1 MQTEAKKQNE
11 LLTKQ
16 ASQLESLKK
25 QLDSAQSIRMSPLK
39 RQISSL
45 AKEKEELR
53 TSYEKLAA
61 KEQSSSKR
69 AKKNYDKIKRSESPY
84 GQMGIIPKDELK
96 RMGLCRESLLSRDWH
111 NLFPTASRSLL
122 NFDSFDECLGYIA
135 VLFPKLREEIAEL
148 NRVGAQIYVSRK
160 RLSPLEQCIL
170 CRVSPKIGIYDEQIG
185 FIYGIKKSAVA
196 KIKKKWM
203 PQWGYAGKMLTDLEL
218 YKDYVDNERP
228 DAYYNNDLPDMGTQ
242 CDGKDFHCQSFR
254 RSSSLNRAQHSSK
267 LKAAALRCITWSSL
281 CGLVWA
287 FTPLVLARLTE
298 NALVQWYR
306 EINNKNDMYVPI
318 SRSDWEES
326 SDKDDSGVGEDEEDN
341 DDESDKDN
349 DDEDGERGIVSVTSV
364 DDNNNNNDEIGQL
377 IDDEVAP
384 QSDDDD
390 DDDDDDQ
397 RVKECYDDM
406 DDMSLSGR
414 SNDDSGDEAFEQESD
429 GCIDLDGELDKFDDE
444 LLGKSKEKKL
454 VSKDL
459 LRIDDIKAMAQ
470 AVLDSGPDRNGKTK
484 LAQLEMLQEL
494 HKEYE
499 AGHLKKCLLSMYLKL
514 TLNHRETLIEELK
527 KFRGGKLEQPP
538 KIPRRLAKLPAW
550 LKVLADRGFDGDS
563 LSYPHFN
570 TVVTPEFYD
579 KESKQFDLAQLERDR
594 KICELRYTCEVVFS
608 RVTTERLLAGI
619 IPYSAFAHIEDA
631 HCWAHAQA
639 NLRQPLQPPGSR
651 AASILG
657 EDYFSDKEKEES

>member
-1 MQTEAKKQNE
+1 
-11 LLTKQ
+11 
-16 ASQLESLKK
+16 
-25 QLDSAQSIRMSPLK
+25 
-39 RQISSL
+39 
-45 AKEKEELR
+45 
-53 TSYEKLAA
+53 
-61 KEQSSSKR
+61 
-69 AKKNYDKIKRSESPY
+69 
-84 GQMGIIPKDELK
+84 
-96 RMGLCRESLLSRDWH
+96 
-111 NLFPTASRSLL
+111 
-122 NFDSFDECLGYIA
+122 
-135 VLFPKLREEIAEL
+135 
-148 NRVGAQIYVSRK
+148 
-160 RLSPLEQCIL
+160 
-170 CRVSPKIGIYDEQIG
+170 
-185 FIYGIKKSAVA
+185 
-196 KIKKKWM
+196 
-203 PQWGYAGKMLTDLEL
+203 MLTI
-218 YKDYVDNERP
+218 
-228 DAYYNNDLPDMGTQ
+228 
-242 CDGKDFHCQSFR
+242 
-254 RSSSLNRAQHSSK
+254 
-267 LKAAALRCITWSSL
+267 ITI
-281 CGLVWA
+281 
-287 FTPLVLARLTE
+287 T
-298 NALVQWYR
+298 
-306 EINNKNDMYVPI
+306 
-318 SRSDWEES
+318 
-326 SDKDDSGVGEDEEDN
+326 
-341 DDESDKDN
+341 
-349 DDEDGERGIVSVTSV
+349 
-364 DDNNNNNDEIGQL
+364 
-377 IDDEVAP
+377 
-384 QSDDDD
+384 
-390 DDDDDDQ
+390 
-397 RVKECYDDM
+397 
-406 DDMSLSGR
+406 
-414 SNDDSGDEAFEQESD
+414 D
-429 GCIDLDGELDKFDDE
+429 GCIDIDGELDKFDDE

-527 KFRGGKLEQPP
+527 KFRDGKLEQPP

-657 EDYFSDKEKEES
+657 EDYFNDKEKEES